1 MYYLSVKE
9 IDDVWFSVVL
19 DGEKII
25 ACGFSC
31 KDRKDVTVKTLENLP
46 VNALFSEDEPT
57 GLALKILNNMH
68 LIYEGK
74 PANLAFELDM
84 DRLPPFT
91 KKALLITSQI
101 PRGSVTTY
109 GMIAE
114 AAGNKRAARAVG
126 NAQAGNPFAP
136 LVPCHRVIGSDF
148 GLNGYGGGLAVKRA
162 FLEREGVVFAGNR
175 VAKQCLWRPF
185 NRFKLG
191 EQVNKAHQ

>member
-9 IDDVWFSVVL
+9 IDGVWFSVVL
-19 DGEKII
+19 EGEKII

-31 KDRKDVTVKTLENLP
+31 KDRKDVTVNTLENLS
-46 VNALFSEDEPT
+46 VNVFFSKVEPT

-68 LIYEGK
+68 LIYVGK
-74 PANLAFELDM
+74 PANLTFKLDM

-91 KKALLITSQI
+91 KKALQITSEI

-136 LVPCHRVIGSDF
+136 RVPCHRVIGSDF
-148 GLNGYGGGLAVKRA
+148 SLTGYGGGLAVKRA
-162 FLEREGVVFAGNR
+162 FLEREGVVFTGNR
-175 VAKQCLWRPF
+175 VIKQCLWRPF

-191 EQVNKAHQ
+191 EQVNKTH

>member
-9 IDDVWFSVVL
+9 INGVWFSVVL
-19 DGEKII
+19 EGEKII

-31 KDRKDVTVKTLENLP
+31 KDRKDVTVNTLENLS
-46 VNALFSEDEPT
+46 VNAFFSKVEPT

-68 LIYEGK
+68 LIYVGK
-74 PANLAFELDM
+74 SANLTFKLDM
-84 DRLPPFT
+84 DRLPSFT
-91 KKALLITSQI
+91 KKVLQITSEI

-136 LVPCHRVIGSDF
+136 IVPCHRVIGSDF
-148 GLNGYGGGLAVKRA
+148 SLNGYGGGLAVKRA
-162 FLEREGVVFAGNR
+162 FLEREGVVFTGNR
-175 VAKQCLWRPF
+175 VVKQCLWRPF

-191 EQVNKAHQ
+191 EQVNKTH

>member
-9 IDDVWFSVVL
+9 IDGVWLSVVL
-19 DGEKII
+19 EGEKII

-31 KDRKDVTVKTLENLP
+31 KDRKDVTVNTLENLS
-46 VNALFSEDEPT
+46 VNAFFSKVEPT

-68 LIYEGK
+68 LIYLGK
-74 PANLAFELDM
+74 PANMTFKLDM

-91 KKALLITSQI
+91 KKALQITSEI

-136 LVPCHRVIGSDF
+136 IVPCHRVIGSDF
-148 GLNGYGGGLAVKRA
+148 SLNGYGGGLAVKRA
-162 FLEREGVVFAGNR
+162 FLEREGVVFTGNR
-175 VAKQCLWRPF
+175 VVKQCLWRPF

-191 EQVNKAHQ
+191 EQVNKTH

>member
-1 MYYLSVKE
+1 MYHLSVKE
-9 IDDVWFSVVL
+9 IDGVWFSVVL
-19 DGEKII
+19 EGEKII

-31 KDRKDVTVKTLENLP
+31 KDRKDVTVNTLENLS
-46 VNALFSEDEPT
+46 VNTVFSEIEPR
-57 GLALKILNNMH
+57 GLTLKILDNMH
-68 LIYEGK
+68 LIYQGK
-74 PANLAFELDM
+74 PVNMAFNLDI

-91 KKALLITSQI
+91 KKALQITSEI
-101 PRGSVTTY
+101 PHGSVTTY

-136 LVPCHRVIGSDF
+136 IVPCHRVIGSDL

-175 VAKQCLWRPF
+175 VAKRCLWIPF
-185 NRFKLG
+185 NRFKI
-191 EQVNKAHQ
+191 E

>member
-1 MYYLSVKE
+1 MYYPSVKE
-9 IDDVWFSVVL
+9 IDGVWFSVVL
-19 DGEKII
+19 EGEKII

-31 KDRKDVTVKTLENLP
+31 KDRKDVTVNTLENLS
-46 VNALFSEDEPT
+46 VNAFFSKVEPT
-57 GLALKILNNMH
+57 GLALKILNNMR
-68 LIYEGK
+68 LIYVGK
-74 PANLAFELDM
+74 PANLTFKLDM

-91 KKALLITSQI
+91 KKALQITSEI

-136 LVPCHRVIGSDF
+136 IVPCHRVIGSDF
-148 GLNGYGGGLAVKRA
+148 SLTGYGGGLAVKRA
-162 FLEREGVVFAGNR
+162 FLEREGVVFTGNR
-175 VAKQCLWRPF
+175 VVKQCLWRPF

-191 EQVNKAHQ
+191 EQVNKTH

>member
-9 IDDVWFSVVL
+9 IDGVWFSVVL
-19 DGEKII
+19 EGEKII

-31 KDRKDVTVKTLENLP
+31 KDRKDVTVKTLENLS
-46 VNALFSEDEPT
+46 VNAFFSEAEPM

-84 DRLPPFT
+84 DQLPPFT

-136 LVPCHRVIGSDF
+136 IVPCHRVVGSDF

-162 FLEREGVVFAGNR
+162 FLEREGVVFTGNH
-175 VAKQCLWRPF
+175 VVKQCLWRPF

-191 EQVNKAHQ
+191 EQVNKTR

>member
-1 MYYLSVKE
+1 MFYLSVKD
-9 IDDVWFSVVL
+9 IDGVWFSVVL

-31 KDRKDVTVKTLENLP
+31 KDRKDVTVKTLESLP
-46 VNALFSEDEPT
+46 LNALFSEVAPT
-57 GLALKILNNMH
+57 GLALKILDSMH

-91 KKALLITSQI
+91 KKALLITFQI

-136 LVPCHRVIGSDF
+136 IVPCHRVIGSDF

-162 FLEREGVVFAGNR
+162 FLEREGVVFEGNR

-191 EQVNKAHQ
+191 Y